1 MIELRR
7 QRRALVVGG
16 SLAGLEVPWMCH
28 RRIVLLG
35 DAAFVAHPHVGAG
48 VTKAFED
55 GVVFA
60 RCLQS
65 SDDIDASL
73 AMFDALRTPIG

>member
-16 SLAGLEVPWMCH
+16 SLAGLEVPWMRH
-28 RRIVLLG
+28 RRIVLIG
-35 DAAFVAHPHVGAG
+35 DAAFVARPQVGAG

-55 GVVFA
+55 GVVLA
-60 RCLQS
+60 R
-65 SDDIDASL
+65 
-73 AMFDALRTPIG
+73 LRH

>member
-1 MIELRR
+1 MIELWR
-7 QRRALVVGG
+7 QQALVVGG
-16 SLAGLEVPWMCH
+16 SLAGLEVPWMRH
-28 RRIVLLG
+28 VAWLIG
-35 DAAFVAHPHVGAG
+35 DAAFVARPHVGAG

-55 GVVFA
+55 GVALA
-60 RCLQS
+60 RCLQG